1 MIKSF
6 EFYFDFASPYSF
18 IAHKQIVKIE
28 TKYSAKVIYMP
39 VLLGGLL
46 KSASIKP
53 NADIPIKG
61 RYMIRDCKMCA
72 EKHNIQFKFNN
83 YFPIYTLNLMRCVL
97 IAKKKNLD
105 KKFIDKIYDSIWKDG
120 LNLND
125 DNTIKK
131 ILRELNI
138 NAEPFLGELLN
149 QEIKDD
155 LKKRTEDA
163 FNKGIFGV
171 PSFIVNNKLFW
182 GQDRLDFVLDEAKK

>member
-1 MIKSF
+1 M
-6 EFYFDFASPYSF
+6 
-18 IAHKQIVKIE
+18 Q
-28 TKYSAKVIYMP
+28 
-39 VLLGGLL
+39 
-46 KSASIKP
+46 
-53 NADIPIKG
+53 
-61 RYMIRDCKMCA
+61 
-72 EKHNIQFKFNN
+72 
-83 YFPIYTLNLMRCVL
+83 
-97 IAKKKNLD
+97 KKKNLD